1 MIYFI
6 NETLKNILWGFSNAP
21 IFSQWYPERCKKL

>member
-21 IFSQWYPERCKKL
+21 IFSQ